1 MQNIET
7 PSKTQEPSPIQDAIN
22 STLFPGNTLTET
34 INAVGECINI
44 LGKVPKKLQSRVP
57 DISDR
62 GEEKHLFFFRVTF
75 SKNLNHDPHFMITK
89 AWGCFCG

>member
-22 STLFPGNTLTET
+22 SALFPANTLTET

-44 LGKVPKKLQSRVP
+44 LGKVPKKFQSRVP

-62 GEEKHLFFFRVTF
+62 GEEKHLFFQGD
-75 SKNLNHDPHFMITK
+75 LL
-89 AWGCFCG
+89 